1 MYVDTLGS
9 GSSGPWCYKHSNYCD
24 SATLSGSC
32 RLAACIKQQKQFFGS
47 ETSTFEEEDAAVGMN
62 DAMED
67 LHTIDI
73 AKLEQEL
80 KNKLRRKEEK
90 TGKEILRK
98 EAFMKGYEDAIYD
111 AIDVIRGG

>member
-1 MYVDTLGS
+1 
-9 GSSGPWCYKHSNYCD
+9 
-24 SATLSGSC
+24 
-32 RLAACIKQQKQFFGS
+32 
-47 ETSTFEEEDAAVGMN
+47 
-62 DAMED
+62 MED

-90 TGKEILRK
+90 TGKEILRQ

-111 AIDVIRGG
+111 AIDVLRGG